1 MKQTITQRGYDRL
14 LIVFAGWGCDA
25 AAVGEISAEGY
36 DTLVVSD
43 YRSQEFDDSRLAPY
57 SEIAVIAWSF
67 GVIAAAR
74 FLAERPAL
82 PLTLAAAVN
91 GTLHPV
97 DDTLG
102 IPRAIFDG
110 TLDALDERNLMKFYR
125 RTGFGAESA
134 AIAARM
140 DIDALRD
147 ELRAIDG
154 LTGPLFEAWDIAF
167 VSTDDRI
174 IPAENQRRAW
184 EMTSTPVVTL
194 DTPHLPPLQAIAKD
208 LLVDKRLVRQRFG
221 CSATTY
227 NDNAS
232 VQRTITEHLCKKL
245 PDRPLGDILEVGSG
259 SGLLT
264 RELLK
269 RRPSSFLAIDLNA
282 AEIDGQPV
290 DAADAEVFMARQA
303 PERFDTIV
311 SASTMQWFN
320 SPRRFAER
328 VRRAL
333 CPGGTAVLSTFGP
346 DNFAELDGLAPRR
359 RYLSADRWCTI
370 LPDAVIEEEHI
381 ELLFETPA
389 DVLRHIKLTG
399 VNAIRQGSHA
409 EALRLLRNYPRRS
422 DGRCSLTYHPIFII
436 LQK

>member
-1 MKQTITQRGYDRL
+1 MKQTITQRGNDRL

-25 AAVGEISAEGY
+25 AAVGEISVEGY

-43 YRSQEFDDSRLAPY
+43 YRSPEFDDSRLVSY

-67 GVIAAAR
+67 GVIAASR

-110 TLDALDERNLMKFYR
+110 TLAALDERNLTKFYR

-134 AIAARM
+134 AMAARM

-147 ELRAIDG
+147 ELRAIDEM
-154 LTGPLFEAWDIAF
+154 TGQFFDAWDIAF
-167 VSTDDRI
+167 ISSADHI
-174 IPAENQRRAW
+174 ITPENQRRAW

-232 VQRTITEHLCKKL
+232 VQRTIAEHLCKKL
-245 PDRPLGDILEVGSG
+245 PDRH
-259 SGLLT
+259 
-264 RELLK
+264 
-269 RRPSSFLAIDLNA
+269 
-282 AEIDGQPV
+282 
-290 DAADAEVFMARQA
+290 
-303 PERFDTIV
+303 
-311 SASTMQWFN
+311 
-320 SPRRFAER
+320 
-328 VRRAL
+328 
-333 CPGGTAVLSTFGP
+333 LS
-346 DNFAELDGLAPRR
+346 L
-359 RYLSADRWCTI
+359 I
-370 LPDAVIEEEHI
+370 HI
-381 ELLFETPA
+381 
-389 DVLRHIKLTG
+389 
-399 VNAIRQGSHA
+399 
-409 EALRLLRNYPRRS
+409 
-422 DGRCSLTYHPIFII
+422 
-436 LQK
+436 

>member
-91 GTLHPV
+91 GTLYPV

-174 IPAENQRRAW
+174 IPTENQRRAW

-194 DTPHLPPLQAIAKD
+194 DTRHLPPLQAIAKD

-232 VQRTITEHLCKKL
+232 VQRTIAEHLCKKL

-269 RRPSSFLAIDLNA
+269 RRPSPFLAIDLNA
-282 AEIDGQPV
+282 AEIDGC
-290 DAADAEVFMARQA
+290 
-303 PERFDTIV
+303 
-311 SASTMQWFN
+311 
-320 SPRRFAER
+320 RRCR
-328 VRRAL
+328 SVHD
-333 CPGGTAVLSTFGP
+333 PTGP
-346 DNFAELDGLAPRR
+346 
-359 RYLSADRWCTI
+359 
-370 LPDAVIEEEHI
+370 
-381 ELLFETPA
+381 
-389 DVLRHIKLTG
+389 
-399 VNAIRQGSHA
+399 
-409 EALRLLRNYPRRS
+409 
-422 DGRCSLTYHPIFII
+422 
-436 LQK
+436 